1 MRETQRTTPIEI
13 LLVEDSESDVV
24 LTQALLNDTKV
35 INNLSVARD
44 GEEAL
49 RRVRLEGEHQNIP
62 RPDLILLDLNLPRK
76 DGREVLRELKQNPDP
91 ELRRIPVVVLTTSSL
106 ERDVLA
112 AYEQHANA
120 YITKPVDLDQFASVV
135 NAIEAFWLSAVR
147 LPDPHC
153 PHVPGQL

>member
-1 MRETQRTTPIEI
+1 MMATQRTTPIEI

-24 LTQALLNDTKV
+24 LTQALFKDAKV
-35 INNLSVARD
+35 INHLSVARD

-49 RRVRLEGEHQNIP
+49 RRIRLEGEHRDAP

-76 DGREVLRELKQNPDP
+76 DGREVLRELKQSPDP
-91 ELRRIPVVVLTTSSL
+91 ALRRIPVLVLTTSVL

-120 YITKPVDLDQFASVV
+120 YIPKPIDLDQFASVV

-147 LPDPHC
+147 LPEAH
-153 PHVPGQL
+153 

>member
-1 MRETQRTTPIEI
+1 MTADQRTTPVEI

-24 LTQALLNDTKV
+24 LTQALLKDAKV
-35 INNLSVARD
+35 VNHLSVARD

-49 RRVRLEGEHQNIP
+49 RRVRLEGEHRDAP

-76 DGREVLRELKQNPDP
+76 DGREVLRELKQSPDP
-91 ELRRIPVVVLTTSSL
+91 ELRRIPVVVLTTSIL

-120 YITKPVDLDQFASVV
+120 YIPKPIDLDQFASVV

-147 LPDPHC
+147 LPEAH
-153 PHVPGQL
+153 

>member
-1 MRETQRTTPIEI
+1 MTATERTTPIEI

-24 LTQALLNDTKV
+24 LTQALFNDAKV
-35 INNLSVARD
+35 INHLSVARD

-49 RRVRLEGEHQNIP
+49 RRVRLEGEHRDAP

-76 DGREVLRELKQNPDP
+76 DGREVLRELKQSPDP
-91 ELRRIPVVVLTTSSL
+91 ELRRIPVLVLTTSVL

-120 YITKPVDLDQFASVV
+120 YIAKPIDLDQFASVV
-135 NAIEAFWLSAVR
+135 NAIEAFWLTVVK
-147 LPDPHC
+147 LPEAH
-153 PHVPGQL
+153 

>member
-1 MRETQRTTPIEI
+1 MMAIERTTPIEI

-24 LTQALLNDTKV
+24 LTQALFKDAKV

-49 RRVRLEGEHQNIP
+49 RRVRLEGEHRDAP

-76 DGREVLRELKQNPDP
+76 DGREVLRELKQSADP
-91 ELRRIPVVVLTTSSL
+91 ELRRIPVVVLTTSVL
-106 ERDVLA
+106 ERDVLE

-120 YITKPVDLDQFASVV
+120 YIAKPIDLDQFASVV
-135 NAIEAFWLSAVR
+135 NAIEAFWLSVVR
-147 LPDPHC
+147 LPEAH
-153 PHVPGQL
+153 

>member
-1 MRETQRTTPIEI
+1 MMATQRTTPIEI

-24 LTQALLNDTKV
+24 LTQALFKDAKV
-35 INNLSVARD
+35 INHLSVARD

-49 RRVRLEGEHQNIP
+49 RRVRLEGEHRDAP
-62 RPDLILLDLNLPRK
+62 RPDLILLDLNLPRM
-76 DGREVLRELKQNPDP
+76 DGREVLRELKQSPDP
-91 ELRRIPVVVLTTSSL
+91 ELRRIPVVVLTTSVL

-120 YITKPVDLDQFASVV
+120 YIPKPIDLDQFASVV

-147 LPDPHC
+147 LPEAH
-153 PHVPGQL
+153 

>member
-1 MRETQRTTPIEI
+1 MMATQRTTPIEI

-24 LTQALLNDTKV
+24 LTQALFKDAKV

-49 RRVRLEGEHQNIP
+49 RRVRLEGEHRDAP

-76 DGREVLRELKQNPDP
+76 DGREVLRELKQSPDP
-91 ELRRIPVVVLTTSSL
+91 ELRRIPVVVLTTSVL

-120 YITKPVDLDQFASVV
+120 YIAKPIDLDQFASVV

-147 LPDPHC
+147 LPEAH
-153 PHVPGQL
+153 

>member
-1 MRETQRTTPIEI
+1 MMATERTTPIEI

-24 LTQALLNDTKV
+24 LTQALFNDAKV
-35 INNLSVARD
+35 VNHLSVARD

-49 RRVRLEGEHQNIP
+49 RRVRLEGEHQDAP

-76 DGREVLRELKQNPDP
+76 DGREVLRELKQSPDP
-91 ELRRIPVVVLTTSSL
+91 ELRRIPVLVLTTSVL

-120 YITKPVDLDQFASVV
+120 YIAKPIDLDQFASVV
-135 NAIEAFWLSAVR
+135 NAIEAFWLTVVK
-147 LPDPHC
+147 LPEAH
-153 PHVPGQL
+153 

>member
-1 MRETQRTTPIEI
+1 MMATEPTTPIEI

-24 LTQALLNDTKV
+24 LTQALFKDAKV

-49 RRVRLEGEHQNIP
+49 RRVRLEGEHRDAP

-76 DGREVLRELKQNPDP
+76 DGREVLRELKQSPDP
-91 ELRRIPVVVLTTSSL
+91 ELRRIPVIVLTTSVL

-120 YITKPVDLDQFASVV
+120 YIAKPIDLDQFASVV
-135 NAIEAFWLSAVR
+135 NAIEAFWLSVVR
-147 LPDPHC
+147 LPEAH
-153 PHVPGQL
+153 